1 MKMTMNPICYLKM
14 TMNPICYLKM
24 TMNPICYLKMTM
36 NPICY
41 LKMTMNPICYLKMTM
56 NPICYLKMTMNP
68 ICYLKMT
75 MNPICYLKGTV
86 NSQINGLFDLISSN
100 YLPIH
105 YNLQLLQKVHK
116 QTEPFSFRLSKRHQF
131 LALKSQ
137 FIGKTFLKIF
147 LFEQIEKLGKTFPSK
162 QQIAQPL

>member
-1 MKMTMNPICYLKM
+1 
-14 TMNPICYLKM
+14 
-24 TMNPICYLKMTM
+24 
-36 NPICY
+36 
-41 LKMTMNPICYLKMTM
+41 
-56 NPICYLKMTMNP
+56 
-68 ICYLKMT
+68 MT

-137 FIGKTFLKIF
+137 FIGKTFLKMCSKLLVF
-147 LFEQIEKLGKTFPSK
+147 LFEQIGGVLEKLTMSQMDDFELGIDSYVFFPLNPMEPFFLTYDNSFH
-162 QQIAQPL
+162 L